1 LQTKLLK
8 VFFRLALAA
17 LVIYGLASQS
27 QHLRI
32 QVAQRDSIAYWASGR
47 LLLQHAN
54 PYDRAMVLALE
65 REQQYQED
73 RPLVLRTPPW
83 SLFLVLPLGSMN
95 AFWAWLLW
103 TAVSLSSLILVL
115 RLCRRMQ
122 TVPDLSQSN
131 ESQNAFLLVGYLFAP
146 VPACLVAGQMGLVL
160 LLGVVLFLW
169 LENKRPFLAGAA
181 LILPFAKPHLLALF
195 WIGLLVW
202 VVARKKYA
210 VAAGFLSAFAVVT
223 ALALTFDPAVF
234 PHYREML
241 DRATVGNLFIPAVS
255 GVIRLIFFRRMFWVQ
270 FVPMAVAM
278 VWTTWFGYRNRA
290 HWNWCDHGLALLV
303 VSVLTTPYSWL
314 TDEVVLLPAILQGV
328 ACIYQSRRTI
338 TWRTRVVLGLFASL
352 NGLLLLILI
361 FKIPFS
367 TGIYFWSSLV
377 WFGWYTYSRRYI
389 SQTSI

>member
-1 LQTKLLK
+1 VNSKPLK
-8 VFFRLALAA
+8 VLIRLALAA
-17 LVIYGLASQS
+17 LVIYALASQS
-27 QHLRI
+27 HQLRV

-47 LLLQHAN
+47 LLLHHAN
-54 PYDRAMVLALE
+54 PYDPATVLELE
-65 REQQYQED
+65 SEQQYQKD

-83 SLFLVLPLGSMN
+83 SLFMVLPLGFMS

-103 TAVSLSSLILVL
+103 IAASLASLILAL
-115 RLCRRMQ
+115 RLCQRMY
-122 TVPDLSQSN
+122 TGPDLSQPN
-131 ESQNAFLLVGYLFAP
+131 APPNAFLLVGYLFAP
-146 VPACLVAGQMGLVL
+146 VPACLVAGQMGMVL

-169 LENKRPFLAGAA
+169 LEAERPFLAGAA

-210 VAAGFLSAFAVVT
+210 MAAGFLSAFAAVT
-223 ALALTFDPAVF
+223 LLALAFDPGVF
-234 PHYREML
+234 LHYRQML
-241 DRATVGNLFIPAVS
+241 AQATVGNLFIPAVS
-255 GVIRLIFFRRMFWVQ
+255 GVIRLVFFRRMFWAQ

-278 VWTTWFGYRNRA
+278 VWAAWFGYTNRA
-290 HWNWCDHGLALLV
+290 HWSWRDHGLAVLV

-328 ACIYQSRRTI
+328 VYVYQSRPAI
-338 TWRTRVVLGLFASL
+338 TWQTRLVLGLFAGL

-377 WFGWYTYSRRYI
+377 WFAWYFYARRFAALA
-389 SQTSI
+389 SE